1 MAECV
6 DYLEVPVQVGDTIA
20 FPASGTMMK
29 AIVKRIERKDY
40 LRCINENG
48 KKADKSARDC
58 INVTA
63 LHGAYKQLFPE
74 NCL

>member
-1 MAECV
+1 MEAL
-6 DYLEVPVQVGDTIA
+6 DYLEVPVKVGDTIA

-29 AIVKRIERKDY
+29 ATVKRIDGKDY
-40 LRCINENG
+40 LRCINESGN
-48 KKADKSARDC
+48 KADKYARDC

-63 LHGAYKQLFPE
+63 IYGAYRQLFPE

>member
-1 MAECV
+1 MEAF
-6 DYLEVPVQVGDTIA
+6 DYLEVPVKVGDTIA

-29 AIVKRIERKDY
+29 ATVKRIDGKGY
-40 LRCINENG
+40 LRCINESGN
-48 KKADKSARDC
+48 KADKYARDC

-63 LHGAYKQLFPE
+63 LYGAYKQLFPE

>member
-1 MAECV
+1 MEAL
-6 DYLEVPVQVGDTIA
+6 DYLEVPVKVGDTIA

-29 AIVKRIERKDY
+29 ATVKRIDGKDH
-40 LRCINENG
+40 LRCINESGN
-48 KKADKSARDC
+48 KADKYARDC

-63 LHGAYKQLFPE
+63 LYGAYRQLFPE